1 MSYGWTDGSTS
12 PWTTSCR
19 HPGELRCLSGLGASS
34 PLLPLLPC
42 PDDSACFDSKSLR
55 PVALRLLPP
64 PSGQHHTS
72 LLSVNREV
80 NICSSRWWV
89 CCHINTA
96 RDNLCCW
103 CVRFPGGPLCCRISQ
118 PRGLQDCRLQS
129 VLSGFPHCTAGQV
142 ESRWKALS
150 LLARPKSLRC
160 KQQKAAQVRAH
171 RVHWKEVKSSQVQWE
186 SRGSAWKWAK
196 AKAAAASGEPRI
208 PSGMVRSVT
217 PARRMNLNE
226 PFVL

>member
-12 PWTTSCR
+12 PLTTSCR

-150 LLARPKSLRC
+150 LHARPSPCVVSNRKQLRFEHTGCTGRKS
-160 KQQKAAQVRAH
+160 RAH
-171 RVHWKEVKSSQVQWE
+171 RCNGKVEGQLGNGPKPRQLQPVGNPGFHLEW
-186 SRGSAWKWAK
+186 SAQ
-196 AKAAAASGEPRI
+196 
-208 PSGMVRSVT
+208 
-217 PARRMNLNE
+217 
-226 PFVL
+226 